1 MTAER
6 PWRGKPVTPSS
17 YVADDGELRELDA
30 AHFCAA
36 GALLWHEVSGGEP
49 RMLLAVE
56 RRGET
61 TGAKANF
68 LGGKRDSWAE
78 TPRAV
83 AAREC
88 WEETG
93 YLLSSAA
100 HAAIEGGAR
109 PVAWAPQSKFALF
122 LHELGPEDADLV
134 ARISALGGPPN
145 LDAEH
150 TPT

>member
-17 YVADDGELRELDA
+17 YVADDGELRELDT

-56 RRGET
+56 RRGERR
-61 TGAKANF
+61 AKANF

-100 HAAIEGGAR
+100 RAAIEGGAR

-150 TPT
+150 TPD

>member
-1 MTAER
+1 
-6 PWRGKPVTPSS
+6 
-17 YVADDGELRELDA
+17 
-30 AHFCAA
+30 
-36 GALLWHEVSGGEP
+36 
-49 RMLLAVE
+49 MLLAVE
-56 RRGET
+56 ERG
-61 TGAKANF
+61 GAAGAMKNF

-150 TPT
+150 TPN

>member
-1 MTAER
+1 
-6 PWRGKPVTPSS
+6 
-17 YVADDGELRELDA
+17 
-30 AHFCAA
+30 
-36 GALLWHEVSGGEP
+36 
-49 RMLLAVE
+49 MLLAVE

-100 HAAIEGGAR
+100 RAAIEGGAR

-150 TPT
+150 KPN